1 MRINSLKRFTL
12 SLAAALTAWLALANV
27 AVAASEPDELVSK
40 AQAAFRDFQN
50 DPNMGW
56 LRDHLSQAK
65 AVMIAPEMRKAAFLI
80 GGSGGRAVLLARDP
94 NTGEWSGPAF
104 YTIANAS
111 LGLQAGVEKSE
122 VVMLIMTERGMT
134 SLLKTQAKLGGDI
147 SIAVGPVG
155 SGAERSI
162 TTDVVS
168 FSRSKGIYGGI
179 NLKGTI
185 LKVSDERN
193 EQYYG
198 QKATPT
204 DILVRHTAV
213 NDRSDALKNQVARA
227 AGESSV
233 TQ

>member
-1 MRINSLKRFTL
+1 MRIDSMKRFTL
-12 SLAAALTAWLALANV
+12 SLAAALAAGLTLANT
-27 AVAASEPDELVSK
+27 AVAANEPDQLVSK
-40 AQAAFRDFQN
+40 AQTAFREIQN
-50 DPNMGW
+50 DPNMQW
-56 LRDHLSQAK
+56 LRDNLGRAK
-65 AVMIAPEMRKAAFLI
+65 AVMIAPEMRKAAFVV

-122 VVMLIMTERGMT
+122 VVMLVMTDNGLT

-155 SGAERSI
+155 SGAERGI

-179 NLKGTI
+179 NLDGT
-185 LKVSDERN
+185 LVKVSDERN
-193 EQYYG
+193 HKYYG
-198 QKATPT
+198 HKASPT
-204 DILVRHTAV
+204 DILIRHTAA
-213 NDRSDALKNQVARA
+213 NDRGDALKDQIARA
-227 AGESSV
+227 AGH
-233 TQ
+233 